1 MWQNAGLVG
10 IDPFYCGIQW
20 MAPPQTLS
28 DETYVKRWMNEKMT
42 WPSHLEPYTTD
53 RILPSLKVLQ
63 NAESNRK
70 ALRESGLYK
79 AANAVSKSG
88 VRVAQPGLGETGS
101 TVDAGEVIG
110 VGLVRVPELK
120 V

>member
-1 MWQNAGLVG
+1 MWQNAGICGV
-10 IDPFYCGIQW
+10 DPFYCGIQW
-20 MAPPQTLS
+20 EAPPQTLS
-28 DETYVKRWMNEKMT
+28 DKTYVKRWMNKNVT
-42 WPSHLEPYTTD
+42 WPSYLKPYTTE
-53 RILPSLKVLQ
+53 RILPSLRALP
-63 NAESNRK
+63 NRK

-88 VRVAQPGLGETGS
+88 VRVAWPGLGETGS

-110 VGLVRVPELK
+110 VGLIRVPELK

>member
-10 IDPFYCGIQW
+10 VDPFSCGIQW
-20 MAPPQTLS
+20 EAPPQTLS
-28 DETYVKRWMNEKMT
+28 DETYIKRWMNEKMT
-42 WPSHLEPYTTD
+42 WPSHLEPCTTG
-53 RILPSLKVLQ
+53 PSLKGLQ

-70 ALRESGLYK
+70 AFRESGLYK

-88 VRVAQPGLGETGS
+88 VRVAWPGLGESGS
-101 TVDAGEVIG
+101 TVDAGEVVG
-110 VGLVRVPELK
+110 VGLVRVHELK